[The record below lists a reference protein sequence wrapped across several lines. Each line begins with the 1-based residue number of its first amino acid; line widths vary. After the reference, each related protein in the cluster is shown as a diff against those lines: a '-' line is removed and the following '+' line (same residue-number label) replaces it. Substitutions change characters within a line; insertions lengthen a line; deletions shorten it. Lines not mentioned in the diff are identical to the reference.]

1 MKHSDHVLKPLDL
14 YTLPLKGVQL
24 VEASAGT
31 GKTWTI
37 AGLYLRLLL
46 ETEETI
52 SRILVVT
59 FTKAATAEL
68 RDRLRSRLVD
78 VECALLQEQSDDPF
92 CQWALERFTGEARE
106 AAIKKLGESIRQF
119 DEASIYTIHGFC
131 QRVLNEVQLP
141 ALLSEP
147 EIVPDEREWL
157 PGLLQE
163 AWIRHCDSPLLA
175 ELLCLSTLTPEV
187 VQRDI
192 DVLLLKSYLHV
203 TTKKKKVAVDALLKQ
218 REHLRAEWLRER
230 TDIIKDVSEADALSR
245 AKDQYKDL
253 DNMLALLEGWLSAD
267 VGLDKKIRQ
276 LTPLKFEEKRK
287 QKGRMPQHPFWEN
300 LQDWFAEADLLVT
313 HFRTTV
319 IDDVRAGLM
328 AHKQAQGLLSYQDL
342 LALLAEAVEDDA
354 IAQSIRA
361 SYGVA
366 LIDEFQDTD
375 PLQFRIFD
383 KLYRQGH
390 LPMYLVG
397 DPKQAI
403 YSFRGADI
411 FTYLRARQHANGRY
425 TLGTNRRSVPA
436 LVNAVNGLF
445 TRHSN
450 PFLLSDLRFPRV
462 DAVEPEAALSINEPP
477 FKCWLLPAHEGKQ
490 LGKEA
495 AHRFSVGTTVAEI
508 VRLLQGAAAGEITI
522 GDKPLRPGD
531 IAVLVPKH
539 KDGRAITEALA
550 EAGVPAV
557 IRSQDS
563 VFATDEAHDVLSV
576 LEAIAA
582 PGRDGQV
589 KAAYLSRLLGGTVE
603 SLYAEQEDDARW
615 SSLIEQLLE
624 ARERWFTQG
633 FMPMWEKW
641 LAAFNVYERVLTGA
655 YGERRLTNL
664 RHLATLMQQQ
674 ADLDPVP
681 ERQLAWLREQ
691 VRDGETT
698 EDTQLRLESDAE
710 RVQVL
715 TIHVSKGLEYPVVF
729 CPFLWDGALLQKA
742 DAHRAEYRAGDQS
755 LLDLGSDK
763 FEHAQTRMATERLA
777 EKLRVL
783 YVALTRAKY
792 RCYGVWGWVKES
804 EQAPF
809 SWLLLG
815 GNTEGDPDADILAR
829 DLRRFEYAAYAD
841 ALGNMA
847 AQVPEGFAWQ
857 ALDADIPQLTMPT
870 ALAAEGEPSIPSFS
884 RSLNRRWRVSSF
896 TGLSESAHDQS
907 HKGESPDH
915 DLDLPE
921 SVIQKVVAPELAAPE
936 TVQEPQGIHAFPRG
950 ARAGVFWHAVLE
962 DCVGVNVPDR
972 LALITERLQQHALPV
987 DLATQVNETLILL
1000 LETPLDAEGARL
1012 GALDAARAEMEFLY
1026 PVQQL
1031 APQQFLSL
1039 PDVPDRY
1046 REALKALD
1054 FPTLKGYLKGFI
1066 DLIYRHD
1073 GRYYVLDYKT
1083 NWLGPDDRAY
1093 TAERMEV
1100 AMADSHYYLQYWLY
1114 VLALHRHLQTVKADY
1129 DYDRDIGGV
1138 RYLFLRGIAAETRG
1152 VYARKPSRALI
1163 ESLDGLM
1170 RGIKTGH
1177 EHQAPG
1183 VNA

>member
-1 MKHSDHVLKPLDL
+1 VKHSDHLLKPLDL

-68 RDRLRSRLVD
+68 RDRLRARLVD
-78 VECALLQEQSDDPF
+78 VESALLQGHSDDPF
-92 CQWALERFTGEARE
+92 CQWALERFAGAERE
-106 AAIKKLGESIRQF
+106 AAIQKLGESIRQF
-119 DEASIYTIHGFC
+119 DEAAIYTIHGFC
-131 QRVLNEVQLP
+131 QRVLNEAQLP
-141 ALLSEP
+141 ALLCEP

-163 AWIRHCDSPLLA
+163 SWIRHCDSPLLA
-175 ELLCLSTLTPEV
+175 ELLRLSTLTPDV

-192 DVLLLKSYLHV
+192 EVLLLKSYLHV
-203 TTKKKKVAVDALLKQ
+203 STKKKKVDVDIILKRREILRADWQ
-218 REHLRAEWLRER
+218 RERE
-230 TDIIKDVSEADALSR
+230 DIIRDVTEADALSR
-245 AKDQYKDL
+245 ADKYYKHL
-253 DNMLALLEGWLSAD
+253 DDMLGLLEGWIKSGT
-267 VGLDKKIRQ
+267 GLDKKIRQ
-276 LTPLKFEEKRK
+276 LTPLRFEEKRK
-287 QKGRMPQHPFWEN
+287 QKGRMPQHAFWEK

-313 HFRTTV
+313 HFRTDV

-342 LALLAEAVEDDA
+342 LALLAGAVEDDA

-390 LPMYLVG
+390 LPLYLVG

-436 LVNAVNGLF
+436 LVNAVNGVF

-450 PFLLSDLRFPRV
+450 PFLLSDLRFPKV
-462 DAVEPEAALSINEPP
+462 DAVEHATALSIKEPP
-477 FKCWLLPAHEGKQ
+477 FHCWLLPSHEGKQ
-490 LGKEA
+490 LTKEA
-495 AHRFSVGTTVAEI
+495 AHRFSVKATVAEI
-508 VRLLQGAAAGEITI
+508 VWLLQGAAAGEIVI
-522 GDKPLRPGD
+522 GEKPLRPGD

-563 VFATDEAHDVLSV
+563 VFATDEARDVLSV

-582 PGRDGQV
+582 PGREGQV
-589 KAAYLSRLLGGTVE
+589 KAAYLSTLLGGTVE

-615 SSLIEQLLE
+615 SSLIEHLLE
-624 ARERWFTQG
+624 ARERWLTQG

-664 RHLATLMQQQ
+664 RHLATLLQQQ

-691 VRDGETT
+691 VREGETT

-742 DAHRAEYRAGDQS
+742 DVHRAEYRAGDQS

-763 FEHAQTRMATERLA
+763 FDHAQTRMATERLA

-804 EQAPF
+804 ETAPF

-829 DLRRFEYAAYAD
+829 DLKNFEYDAYAD
-841 ALGNMA
+841 ALKKMA
-847 AQVPEGFAWQ
+847 TQVPEGFAWQ
-857 ALDADIPQLTMPT
+857 ALDADIPLLAMPT
-870 ALAAEGEPSIPSFS
+870 ALAAEGEPVVPSFS
-884 RSLNRRWRVSSF
+884 RSLIRRWRVSSF

-907 HKGESPDH
+907 HKSESPDH

-921 SVIQKVVAPELAAPE
+921 GVALDVAAPE

-962 DCVGVNVPDR
+962 DCVGVHVPDR
-972 LALITERLQQHALPV
+972 QAIITERLQQHALPV
-987 DLATQVNETLILL
+987 EWAALVDTTLTQL

-1012 GALDAARAEMEFLY
+1012 GALEAARAEMEFLY

-1031 APQQFLSL
+1031 APQQFQSL
-1039 PDVPDRY
+1039 PDVPERY

-1093 TAERMEV
+1093 TGERMEV
-1100 AMADSHYYLQYWLY
+1100 AMASSHYYLQYWLY

-1163 ESLDGLM
+1163 EALDGLM
-1170 RGIKTGH
+1170 RGKENH
-1177 EHQAPG
+1177 KESHAKG
-1183 VNA
+1183 VSA